1 MGKHAYTRGSGLLE
15 VLLTKK
21 RAAKANSIIPLS
33 YRKGKILD
41 IGCGWFP
48 YFLTHTNFNEKYGI
62 DPSLDLK
69 SVKNKKINL
78 STQDVTAKKL
88 PFQKDYFNVVTMLA
102 VFEHID
108 YDRLDFV
115 LFETKRVL
123 KKGGILII
131 TTPAPWSD
139 KLLHFM
145 AIFGLISKEEIHE
158 HKHHYDKASIEKTLI
173 KTGFQK
179 SKIKSGYFEM
189 GLNMWFTGKK

>member
-21 RAAKANSIIPLS
+21 RATKANSIIPLS

-41 IGCGWFP
+41 IGCGSFP
-48 YFLTHTNFNEKYGI
+48 YFLTHTNFTEKYGI

-69 SVKNKKINL
+69 LVKNKKINL
-78 STQDVTAKKL
+78 STQDVSAKKL
-88 PFQKDYFNVVTMLA
+88 PFQKDYFDIVTMLA

-115 LFETKRVL
+115 LSETKRVL
-123 KKGGILII
+123 KREGILII

-145 AIFGLISKEEIHE
+145 ALFDLISKEEIHE
-158 HKHHYDKASIEKTLI
+158 HKHHYDKASIEKILI

-179 SKIKSGYFEM
+179 NKIKSGYFEM
-189 GLNMWFTGKK
+189 GLNMWFAGKK